1 MSLVCTSGISLVYL
15 VHLVCF
21 VHLVSLVSLVYP
33 LSLVQ
38 PDKRDKPNQ
47 PNTQD
52 RPNRGVECL
61 EPLTLSLNLTLP
73 RWRPFRNQNREG
85 NEQTLQAMAN
95 VPVSGPPE
103 GSGGSD
109 QVCIRQGPAGVS
121 GESGAQETRANKRTP
136 RIVGVRKALGI
147 SIRPI
152 LPFHRPTRL

>member
-15 VHLVCF
+15 IHLVCF

-95 VPVSGPPE
+95 VPVSGSPE

-121 GESGAQETRANKRTP
+121 GESGAQGTRANTRTP
-136 RIVGVRKALGI
+136 RIVGVRKAWGI

-152 LPFHRPTRL
+152 LPFHRSARL